1 MAKISSRD
9 WKLQGVEKDEQG
21 DPALQGEESEQGQTR
36 ERTEQRRAGGAQR
49 KKVTAENNRNSK
61 VFSCASRLVAFHIN
75 Q

>member
-36 ERTEQRRAGGAQR
+36 ERTEEESDGRKQQEFQGIFMRVAAGG
-49 KKVTAENNRNSK
+49 VPY
-61 VFSCASRLVAFHIN
+61 
-75 Q
+75 